1 MPSDKHNN
9 VIQFPANDE
18 APAGGAAGE
27 RGDEAGAGKPNVARA
42 VVAQGKI
49 QAAAIIGKDI
59 INEAIRLHGLLPLAA
74 AALGRSLMGAVLL
87 GLNLKD
93 QDSLTLRI
101 KGDGP
106 LEGLLAQARPGGQVR
121 GYVGNPGVE
130 LPKNAQNKLDV
141 GGAVGRNG
149 FLYVTKDM
157 GLKEPYTGTAALV
170 SGEIAEDLAAYFLHS
185 EQTPSVVSLGVLID
199 VDGSCLAA
207 GGFLIKALPGADDE
221 TLAEME
227 HWLEVLPPVS
237 ALAMQLGDAAELLQ
251 ALFPKEELQ
260 ALTLETWNF
269 SCDCSRQRME
279 KALISLGEQE
289 LKDILEEDGKS
300 QLRCN
305 FCNNTFDFSANDLA
319 DLLAEAKKRSRT

>member
-1 MPSDKHNN
+1 MPSNKDNN
-9 VIQFPANDE
+9 LIQFPLN
-18 APAGGAAGE
+18 GAATGLAGE
-27 RGDEAGAGKPNVARA
+27 GLEGKINADKPSVARA
-42 VVAQGKI
+42 VMAQGKV

-59 INEAIRLHGLLPLAA
+59 VNEAIRLHGLLPLAA
-74 AALGRSLMGAVLL
+74 AALGRGLMGAVLL
-87 GLNLKD
+87 GLNLKN
-93 QDSLTLRI
+93 QDSITLRI

-106 LEGLLAQARPGGQVR
+106 LEGLLAQVRPDGQVR
-121 GYVGNPGVE
+121 GYVGNPTVE
-130 LPKNAQNKLDV
+130 LPKNAQGKLDV

-157 GLKEPYTGTAALV
+157 GLKEPYTGTSALV

-185 EQTPSVVSLGVLID
+185 EQTPTVVSLGVMID

-207 GGFLIKALPGADDE
+207 GGFLIKALPGADDA
-221 TLAEME
+221 TLEEME

-237 ALAMQLGDAAELLQ
+237 SLALQLGDAAELLQ

-260 ALTLETWNF
+260 ALTLENWTF

-289 LKDILEEDGKS
+289 LKDILEEDGQT

-319 DLLAEAKKRSRT
+319 ALLAAAKKRSDN